1 MKKEGLA
8 TSRATSANF
17 SITEIEIRSNLG
29 SAFSNNS
36 RKLSDNDIINVKRI
50 NEKKKTEKLDKQNQR
65 PAIELEEYSNKIE
78 NLSVSV
84 ISSNE
89 TLIRSSAQTNKTV
102 RPQCDNHSEIAAESQ
117 KEKEKLSKYW
127 IVPGFGFIAVMVLL
141 IGIILGFLGA
151 FGGNSLV
158 NFENSNLYI

>member
-29 SAFSNNS
+29 SAFSNEYNS
-36 RKLSDNDIINVKRI
+36 RKLSDDDIINVKRI
-50 NEKKKTEKLDKQNQR
+50 NEKEKTEKLDKQNQR
-65 PAIELEEYSNKIE
+65 LAIELEEYSNKIE

-102 RPQCDNHSEIAAESQ
+102 RPQCYNHNEIAAESQ
-117 KEKEKLSKYW
+117 KEKEKLSKDW

-141 IGIILGFLGA
+141 IGIIFGFLGA
-151 FGGNSLV
+151 FRGI
-158 NFENSNLYI
+158 F

>member
-29 SAFSNNS
+29 S
-36 RKLSDNDIINVKRI
+36 
-50 NEKKKTEKLDKQNQR
+50 
-65 PAIELEEYSNKIE
+65 IELEEYSNKIE

-102 RPQCDNHSEIAAESQ
+102 RPQCDNHNE
-117 KEKEKLSKYW
+117 KEKEKLSKDW

-141 IGIILGFLGA
+141 IGIIFGFLGA
-151 FGGNSLV
+151 FRGIFLRKSKKTG
-158 NFENSNLYI
+158 LYKIIFL

>member
-1 MKKEGLA
+1 MKKEGVA

-102 RPQCDNHSEIAAESQ
+102 RPQCDNHNE
-117 KEKEKLSKYW
+117 KEKEKLSKDW

-141 IGIILGFLGA
+141 IGIIFGFLGA
-151 FGGNSLV
+151 FRGI
-158 NFENSNLYI
+158 F